1 MKKNACIFLALV
13 LLAVSALPGC
23 GKKKDTETGEAAQNV
38 EVAPVTSEAVERR
51 IDITGT
57 LAAWEEATVSIEVDG
72 RLTEMRVDLG
82 DQVKKGDV
90 LCRITPVEYEWKK
103 TQAEADLMKT
113 EADFKRA
120 QKLHADNVMAKE
132 QMDENLRKLNVAR
145 AAADLARKKL
155 EDTVLRAPFDGAVGK
170 RLVNPGEYVRAG
182 SAAFYLVRLNPI
194 KFKGDVP
201 ERYAGD
207 VHKEDHVLAYT
218 DAGRDYSFPGTIER
232 VGPSVASDSRSFPV
246 EAEIDNSE
254 GKIKPG
260 SFARVSILTQKVD
273 TMLTV
278 PETAVTA
285 FAGTP
290 RVFVAKDGKAVERV
304 IETAG
309 KMHDRVLVAKGVSEG
324 EKVVTTGV
332 ELLTDGKAITIRE
345 NKKNAGLGN

>member
-1 MKKNACIFLALV
+1 MKKNAFFALLLMFFACITGSACGNKKD
-13 LLAVSALPGC
+13 AVSGQ
-23 GKKKDTETGEAAQNV
+23 EAAQNV
-38 EVAPVTSEAVERR
+38 EIATVTSEPIERR

-90 LCRITPVEYEWKK
+90 LCRITPAEYEWKK
-103 TQAEADLMKT
+103 TQAEADLMKAD
-113 EADFKRA
+113 EDFKRA

-145 AAADLARKKL
+145 ATADLARKKL

-170 RLVNPGEYVRAG
+170 RLVNPGEYVHAG
-182 SAAFYLVRLNPI
+182 SAAFYLVRLQPI
-194 KFKGDVP
+194 KFRGDVP

-207 VHKEDHVLAYT
+207 VRKDDHVLAYT
-218 DAGRDYSFPGTIER
+218 DAGRDYPFVGTIER
-232 VGPSVASDSRSFPV
+232 VGPSVASDSRSFPI

-273 TMLTV
+273 SMLTV
-278 PETAVTA
+278 PETAVTS

-290 RVFVAKDGKAVERV
+290 RVFIAKDGKAVERP
-304 IETAG
+304 IEIAG
-309 KMHDRVLVAKGVSEG
+309 KLHDRVMVAKGVMQG
-324 EKVVTTGV
+324 EQVVTTGV

-345 NKKNAGLGN
+345 EKKIEQ

>member
-1 MKKNACIFLALV
+1 M
-13 LLAVSALPGC
+13 GC
-23 GKKKDTETGEAAQNV
+23 GKKKDTATGEAAQNV
-38 EVAPVTSEAVERR
+38 AVAPVTIEAVERR

-90 LCRITPVEYEWKK
+90 LCRISPVEYEWKK
-103 TQAEADLMKT
+103 TQAEADLMKA
-113 EADFKRA
+113 EGDFKRA
-120 QKLHADNVMAKE
+120 QKLHTDNVMAKE

-182 SAAFYLVRLNPI
+182 AAAFYLVRLNPI

-207 VHKEDHVLAYT
+207 VHKDDHVLAYT
-218 DAGRDYSFPGTIER
+218 DAGRDNPFAGTIER
-232 VGPSVASDSRSFPV
+232 VGPSVASDSRSFPI
-246 EAEIDNSE
+246 EASIDNSE

-273 TMLTV
+273 SMLTV
-278 PETAVTA
+278 TEIAVIA

-290 RVFVAKDGKAVERV
+290 RVFVAQDGKAVERI
-304 IETAG
+304 IEISG
-309 KMHDRVLVAKGVSEG
+309 KMRDRVLVAKGVKQG
-324 EKVVTTGV
+324 EQVVTTGV
-332 ELLTDGKAITIRE
+332 ELLTDGKAITIR
-345 NKKNAGLGN
+345 KDK

>member
-1 MKKNACIFLALV
+1 MKQNTNLAFLIIFFVCLAG
-13 LLAVSALPGC
+13 SAC
-23 GKKKDTETGEAAQNV
+23 GKKKDSATGQETAQNV
-38 EVAPVTSEAVERR
+38 GIATVASEPIERR

-103 TQAEADLMKT
+103 TQAEADLMKA
-113 EADFKRA
+113 EEDFKRA
-120 QKLHADNVMAKE
+120 QKLHTDNVMAKE

-145 AAADLARKKL
+145 ATADLARKKL
-155 EDTVLRAPFDGAVGK
+155 DDTVLRAPFDGAVGK

-182 SAAFYLVRLNPI
+182 SAAFYLVRLQPI

-207 VHKEDHVLAYT
+207 VHKDDHVLAYT
-218 DAGRDYSFPGTIER
+218 DAGRDYPFPGAIER
-232 VGPSVASDSRSFPV
+232 VGPSVASDSRSFPI
-246 EAEIDNSE
+246 EASIDNSE

-273 TMLTV
+273 SMLTV

-285 FAGTP
+285 FAGTS
-290 RVFVAKDGKAVERV
+290 RVFVAKDGKAVERP
-304 IETAG
+304 IEIAG
-309 KMHDRVLVAKGVSEG
+309 KIHDRVMVAKGVKQG
-324 EKVVTTGV
+324 DQVVTTGI

-345 NKKNAGLGN
+345 NK

>member
-1 MKKNACIFLALV
+1 MKKHIYVIFALV
-13 LLAVSALPGC
+13 LLVFAAGLGC
-23 GKKKDTETGEAAQNV
+23 GKKKDATTGQDTAQSV
-38 EVAPVTSEAVERR
+38 AVAPVTTETVERR

-57 LAAWEEATVSIEVDG
+57 LAPWEEATVSIEVDG

-103 TQAEADLMKT
+103 TQAEADLMKA
-113 EADFKRA
+113 EEDFKRA
-120 QKLHADNVMAKE
+120 QKLHADSVMAKE
-132 QMDENLRKLNVAR
+132 QMDENQRKLNVAR
-145 AAADLARKKL
+145 ATADLARKKL

-182 SAAFYLVRLNPI
+182 SAAFYLVRLQPI

-207 VHKEDHVLAYT
+207 VHKDDHVLAYT
-218 DAGRDYSFPGTIER
+218 DAGRDYPFPGTIER
-232 VGPSVASDSRSFPV
+232 VGPSVASDSRSFPI
-246 EAEIDNSE
+246 EASIDNSE
-254 GKIKPG
+254 NKIKPG

-278 PETAVTA
+278 PEIAVTT

-290 RVFVAKDGKAVERV
+290 RVFVAKDGKALERV
-304 IETAG
+304 IEKAG
-309 KMHDRVLVAKGVSEG
+309 KMHDRVLVAKGLAEG
-324 EKVVTTGV
+324 EQVVITGV
-332 ELLTDGKAITIRE
+332 ELLTDGKPITIRKE
-345 NKKNAGLGN
+345 